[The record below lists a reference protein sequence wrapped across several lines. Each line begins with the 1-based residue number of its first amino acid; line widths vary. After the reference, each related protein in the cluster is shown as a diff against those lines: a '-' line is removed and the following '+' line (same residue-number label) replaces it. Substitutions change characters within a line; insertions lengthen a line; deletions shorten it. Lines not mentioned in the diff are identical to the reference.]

1 MDGLIVEAFDNC
13 HNKRQMVKV
22 GKDGKTVACITN
34 RGPRGYSKKKKAGQK
49 LECNEDNVIK
59 TKLSYQVKW

>member
-1 MDGLIVEAFDNC
+1 
-13 HNKRQMVKV
+13 MVKV

-34 RGPRGYSKKKKAGQK
+34 SGPRGYYKKKAGQK